1 MSASR
6 VLKRALPLSI
16 TACLV
21 AGPAGA
27 QTSQTSPTTS
37 PPASPT
43 AAAPVAPAATP
54 ADKAEASVRTLTFDE
69 ALRIGEKE
77 NRDLQAARVR
87 LKGAYSDVTKAFGN
101 LLPTL
106 SAQGKVTINE
116 PEIVINFADAFK
128 ALIPPGAMLPAME
141 PTTIVKR
148 VQLDAVIAAN
158 IPILTLSAFPAYQA
172 VKVNF
177 KAQERQLV
185 VTAIQILT
193 SVATSFYAAAGNDE
207 VVVARR
213 HAIEVAQ
220 KTVDNA
226 KVRLSAGVVN
236 KVEVTRAELALIQAQ
251 QRLREA
257 EDSRAAAY
265 RTLASLLN
273 LPPGPLKVVP
283 PGEPKTEFAGDENL
297 VNTALSQRP
306 EIANLELIGQSS
318 RLQARA
324 HLLRWVPNLSGFANI
339 RLTNASGFGG
349 RNDYYAVGVQLD
361 WMIFDGLQRD
371 ASRMAAN
378 AAREDA
384 ELRAAQLRRTISD
397 ETINARQGV
406 ATRKQGLITAER
418 SVQMAR
424 ETLDLVRIQYSAG
437 TATQLDLLAAQ
448 DQLIQAEV
456 GLAQA
461 RFDLSLAV
469 LNLRK
474 AMGDTLLPS

>member
-16 TACLV
+16 TVCLV
-21 AGPAGA
+21 GGPARA
-27 QTSQTSPTTS
+27 QTSQTSPTS
-37 PPASPT
+37 QPASP
-43 AAAPVAPAATP
+43 AAAPAAQAATQSEST
-54 ADKAEASVRTLTFDE
+54 AGVRMLTFDE

-128 ALIPPGAMLPAME
+128 SLIPPGAMLPAME

-207 VVVARR
+207 VVIARR

-226 KVRLSAGVVN
+226 RVRLSAGVVN

-265 RTLASLLN
+265 RALATLLN

-283 PGEPKTEFAGDENL
+283 PGEPKTDFGGDEGL
-297 VNTALSQRP
+297 VSTALSQRP
-306 EIANLELIGQSS
+306 EIANLELLGQSA
-318 RLQARA
+318 RLQSRA
-324 HLLRWVPNLSGFANI
+324 HLLRWVPNLSGFGNI

-371 ASRMAAN
+371 ASRHAAN

-384 ELRAAQLRRTISD
+384 ELRLAQLRRTISD
-397 ETINARQGV
+397 ETVNARQGV
-406 ATRKQGLITAER
+406 VTRKQGLLTAER

-424 ETLDLVRIQYSAG
+424 ETLDLVRIQYGAG

-474 AMGDTLLPS
+474 AMGDTLLPG